1 MDESKGADF
10 KKVDEYLIEAV
21 IKAKEKETVSE
32 KRVIRAGT
40 AVLLCAGVLVMYV
53 IYQWSRMTQMES
65 AFLLNLIADPIVLM
79 FMLIIG
85 LSYAILQNEK
95 YKYEKAEKDYDLLK
109 EDIIDRASE
118 IWSSPEAWEERAEL
132 FSELKQ
138 KHNINLYHK

>member
-1 MDESKGADF
+1 MNESKGAAF

-40 AVLLCAGVLVMYV
+40 AVLLCTGFLVMYV

-85 LSYAILQNEK
+85 LTYAILQNEK

-118 IWSSPEAWEERAEL
+118 IWSSPESWEERAEL
-132 FSELKQ
+132 FSDLKQ